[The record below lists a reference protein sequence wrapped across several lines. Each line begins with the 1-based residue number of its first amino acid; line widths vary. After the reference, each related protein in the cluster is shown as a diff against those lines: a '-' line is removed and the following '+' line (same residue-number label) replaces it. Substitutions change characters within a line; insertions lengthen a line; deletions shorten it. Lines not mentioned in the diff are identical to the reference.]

1 MKCPGCKEKMER
13 EECLL
18 TDNGDKGGPKPEGI
32 LYSCEN
38 CGAEFMVVRGGKGRK
53 IGLVVIDSSGDLLM
67 EMKKDI
73 SELDPE
79 EHASLMRKLIYGD
92 ED

>member
-1 MKCPGCKEKMER
+1 M
-13 EECLL
+13 
-18 TDNGDKGGPKPEGI
+18 TDTDYAKRDSPKPEGI

-38 CGAEFMVVRGGKGRK
+38 CGVEFMAVKAGKGRK
-53 IGLVVIDSSGDLLM
+53 IGLVVVESSGDLLM

-73 SELDPE
+73 SELDPG
-79 EHASLMRKLIYGD
+79 EHASLMRRLIYGD